1 MTNDP
6 YTKRPFIIAGSVV
19 LVVLIFIIRLFWL
32 QVIDQSQKAKADSN
46 ALLRQVVYPSRGLIY
61 DRNGELLVFN
71 QPIYEVT
78 LIMQEMRHGFDTVAF
93 CQCLGIDSLE
103 FADRIAAIKDKRRNR
118 GFSTYTPQIFMSQLT
133 KQEVASLRET
143 SYKFSGAGIR
153 KRTLRGY
160 SYPYAAHI
168 LGSVGE
174 VSQSDIDRDDY
185 YQAGDYSGRDGLE
198 RTYEQRLRGTKG
210 VEVIMRD
217 SRGRIQGSYHDGAED
232 VEAITGTDLHL
243 SLDIQLQ
250 ALAEQMLQGKVGS
263 VVAIEPATGE
273 ILALASSPTW
283 NPEILVGK
291 QRSTQYNR
299 LLNDPSKPLLNRAT
313 QAMYPPG
320 STFKTIQA
328 VVCLQ
333 EGGINPYSKFP
344 CNGPGS
350 TPIKCTHHH
359 GSPVDLLGAIEQS
372 CNPYFWCAFHDM
384 LQRDGFGDNN
394 AVFRARYNLWRDD
407 VMKFGLGSRFTNTD
421 IGEQSPGKI
430 PLEREYN
437 RTYGEKGWKAITI
450 RSLSIGQGEILVT
463 PLQLAN
469 QAATLANRGYY
480 ITPHLNTELT
490 DNPDLRHETGMN
502 ENWFALTAQGMHQV
516 MTNGTGRWYNID
528 SLQMCGK
535 TGTVQNPHGKDHA
548 IFIGFAPMDA
558 PKIAVAVVVENAGF
572 GATWAAPIA
581 SLMIEQYLTGTITR
595 KHIYNKMVNSVL
607 EHPSS
612 EKTDSN

>member
-6 YTKRPFIIAGSVV
+6 YSRRPYIIAGAVA

-32 QVIDQSQKAKADSN
+32 QIIDQSQKQKADNN

-93 CQCLGIDSLE
+93 CRCLGIDSLE
-103 FADRIAAIKDKRRNR
+103 FAERITAIKDKRRNR
-118 GFSTYTPQIFMSQLT
+118 GFSTYTPQVFMAQLT

-174 VSQSDIDRDDY
+174 VSQADIDRDEY
-185 YQAGDYSGRDGLE
+185 YQSGDYAGRDGLE

-232 VEAITGTDLHL
+232 VEAVTGTDLHL

-299 LLNDPSKPLLNRAT
+299 LLNDPAKPLFNRAT
-313 QAMYPPG
+313 QATYPPG
-320 STFKTIQA
+320 STFKTLQTVI
-328 VVCLQ
+328 CLQ
-333 EGGINPYSKFP
+333 EGGITPHTKYP
-344 CNGPGS
+344 CSGPGS
-350 TPIKCTHHH
+350 SPIKCTHHH

-372 CNPYFWCAFHDM
+372 CNPYFWCAFRDM
-384 LQRDGFGDNN
+384 LQRDGYGDGN
-394 AVFRARYNLWRDD
+394 AAFRKRYNLWRND
-407 VMKFGLGSRFTNTD
+407 VMKFGLGNRFEGTD
-421 IGEQSPGKI
+421 IGEQAPGII
-430 PLEREYN
+430 PAEQLFN

-450 RSLSIGQGEILVT
+450 RSLSIGQGEVLAT

-490 DNPDLRHETGMN
+490 TNPELRHETDMDTR
-502 ENWFALTAQGMHQV
+502 WFDLTAEGMHRV

-535 TGTVQNPHGKDHA
+535 TGTAQNPHGKDHA
-548 IFIGFAPMDA
+548 IFIGFAPKDN

-581 SLMIEQYLTGTITR
+581 SLLMEQYLTGTVTR
-595 KHIYNKMVNSVL
+595 KHIYNKMVNAVL
-607 EHPSS
+607 THPSS
-612 EKTDSN
+612 E

>member
-6 YTKRPFIIAGSVV
+6 YSRRPYIIAGAVA

-32 QVIDQSQKAKADSN
+32 QIIDQSQKQKADNN

-93 CQCLGIDSLE
+93 CRCLGIDSLE
-103 FADRIAAIKDKRRNR
+103 FAERITAIKDKRRNR
-118 GFSTYTPQIFMSQLT
+118 GFSTYTPQVFMAQLT

-174 VSQSDIDRDDY
+174 VSQADIDRDEY
-185 YQAGDYSGRDGLE
+185 YQSGDYAGRDGLE

-232 VEAITGTDLHL
+232 VEAVTGTDLHL

-250 ALAEQMLQGKVGS
+250 ALAEQCLQGKIGS

-299 LLNDPSKPLLNRAT
+299 LLNDPAKPLFNRAT
-313 QAMYPPG
+313 QATYPPG
-320 STFKTIQA
+320 STFKTLQTVI
-328 VVCLQ
+328 CLQ
-333 EGGINPYSKFP
+333 EGGITSNTKYP
-344 CNGPGS
+344 CSGPGS
-350 TPIKCTHHH
+350 SPIKCTHHH

-372 CNPYFWCAFHDM
+372 CNPYFWCAFRDM
-384 LQRDGFGDNN
+384 LQRDGYGDGN
-394 AVFRARYNLWRDD
+394 ATFRKRYNLWRND
-407 VMKFGLGSRFTNTD
+407 VMKFGLGNRFEGTD
-421 IGEQSPGKI
+421 IGEQAPGII
-430 PLEREYN
+430 PAERLFN

-450 RSLSIGQGEILVT
+450 RSLSIGQGEVLAT

-490 DNPDLRHETGMN
+490 TNPELRHETDMDTR
-502 ENWFALTAQGMHQV
+502 WFDLTAEGMHRV

-535 TGTVQNPHGKDHA
+535 TGTAQNPHGKDHA
-548 IFIGFAPMDA
+548 IFIGFAPKDN

-581 SLMIEQYLTGTITR
+581 SLLMEQYLTGTVTR
-595 KHIYNKMVNSVL
+595 KHIYNKMVNAVL
-607 EHPSS
+607 THPSS
-612 EKTDSN
+612 E

>member
-6 YTKRPFIIAGSVV
+6 YSRRPYIIAGAVA

-32 QVIDQSQKAKADSN
+32 QIIDQSQKQKADNN

-78 LIMQEMRHGFDTVAF
+78 LIMQEMRHGFDTIAF
-93 CQCLGIDSLE
+93 CQCLNIDSLE
-103 FADRIAAIKDKRRNR
+103 FARRIDAIKDKRRNR
-118 GFSTYTPQIFMSQLT
+118 GFSTYTPQVFMAQLT

-174 VSQSDIDRDDY
+174 VSQADIDRDEY
-185 YQAGDYSGRDGLE
+185 YQSGDYAGRDGLE

-217 SRGRIQGSYHDGAED
+217 SRGRIQGSY
-232 VEAITGTDLHL
+232 
-243 SLDIQLQ
+243 IQLQ

-299 LLNDPSKPLLNRAT
+299 LLNDPAKPLFNRAT
-313 QAMYPPG
+313 QATYPPG
-320 STFKTIQA
+320 STFKTLQTVI
-328 VVCLQ
+328 CLQ
-333 EGGINPYSKFP
+333 EGGITPHTKYP
-344 CNGPGS
+344 CSGPGS
-350 TPIKCTHHH
+350 SPIKCTHHH

-372 CNPYFWCAFHDM
+372 CNPYFWCAFRDM
-384 LQRDGFGDNN
+384 LQRDGYGDGN
-394 AVFRARYNLWRDD
+394 ATFRKRYNLWRDD
-407 VMKFGLGSRFTNTD
+407 VMKFGLGNRFEGTD
-421 IGEQSPGKI
+421 IGEQAPGII
-430 PLEREYN
+430 PAERLFN

-450 RSLSIGQGEILVT
+450 RSLSIGQGEVLAT

-490 DNPDLRHETGMN
+490 TNPELRHETDMDTR
-502 ENWFALTAQGMHQV
+502 WFDLTAEGMHRV

-535 TGTVQNPHGKDHA
+535 TGTAQNPHGKDHA
-548 IFIGFAPMDA
+548 IFIGFAPKDD

-581 SLMIEQYLTGTITR
+581 SLLMEQYLTDTVTR
-595 KHIYNKMVNSVL
+595 KHIYNKMVNAVL
-607 EHPSS
+607 THPSS
-612 EKTDSN
+612 E

>member
-19 LVVLIFIIRLFWL
+19 LVVLIFVIRLFWL

-103 FADRIAAIKDKRRNR
+103 FAERIAAIKDRRRNR

-174 VSQSDIDRDDY
+174 VSQSDIDRDAY
-185 YQAGDYSGRDGLE
+185 YQSGDYAGRDGLE

-232 VEAITGTDLHL
+232 VEAVTGTDLHL

-263 VVAIEPATGE
+263 VVALEPATGE

-291 QRSTQYNR
+291 QRSAQYNR
-299 LLNDPSKPLLNRAT
+299 LLNDPGKPLLNRAT

-333 EGGINPYSKFP
+333 EGGINPYSKYP

-372 CNPYFWCAFHDM
+372 CNPYFYCAFHDM

-394 AVFRARYNLWRDD
+394 AIFRARYNLWRDD
-407 VMKFGLGSRFTNTD
+407 VLKFGLGARFTNTD
-421 IGEQSPGKI
+421 IGEQSAGAI
-430 PLEREYN
+430 PTEKLFN

-450 RSLSIGQGEILVT
+450 RSLSIGQGEVLVT

-490 DNPDLRHETGMN
+490 DNPDLRHETEMDTK
-502 ENWFALTAQGMHQV
+502 WFDLTAQGMHQV

-581 SLMIEQYLTGTITR
+581 TLMIEQYLTGTITR
-595 KHIYNKMVNSVL
+595 KHIYSKMVNTVL
-607 EHPSS
+607 EHPSANND
-612 EKTDSN
+612 TQQ

>member
-6 YTKRPFIIAGSVV
+6 YSRRPYIIAGAVA

-32 QVIDQSQKAKADSN
+32 QIIDQSQKQKADNN

-93 CQCLGIDSLE
+93 CRCLGIDSLE
-103 FADRIAAIKDKRRNR
+103 FAERITAIKDKRRNR
-118 GFSTYTPQIFMSQLT
+118 GFSTYTPQVFMAQLT

-174 VSQSDIDRDDY
+174 VSQADIDRDEY
-185 YQAGDYSGRDGLE
+185 YQSGDYAGRDGLE
-198 RTYEQRLRGTKG
+198 RTYEQRLRGMKG
-210 VEVIMRD
+210 VEVFMRD

-232 VEAITGTDLHL
+232 VEAVTGTDLHL

-299 LLNDPSKPLLNRAT
+299 LLNDPAKPLFNRAT
-313 QAMYPPG
+313 QATYPPG
-320 STFKTIQA
+320 STFKTLQTVI
-328 VVCLQ
+328 CLQ
-333 EGGINPYSKFP
+333 EGGITPHTKYP
-344 CNGPGS
+344 CSGPGS
-350 TPIKCTHHH
+350 SPIKCTHHH

-372 CNPYFWCAFHDM
+372 CNPYFWCAFRDM
-384 LQRDGFGDNN
+384 LQRDGYGDGN
-394 AVFRARYNLWRDD
+394 ATFRKRYNLWRND
-407 VMKFGLGSRFTNTD
+407 VMKFGLGNRFEGTD
-421 IGEQSPGKI
+421 IGEQAPGII
-430 PLEREYN
+430 PAERLFN

-450 RSLSIGQGEILVT
+450 RSLSIGQGEVLAT

-490 DNPDLRHETGMN
+490 TNPELRHETDMDTR
-502 ENWFALTAQGMHQV
+502 WFDLTAEGMHRV

-535 TGTVQNPHGKDHA
+535 TGTAQNPHGKDHA
-548 IFIGFAPMDA
+548 IFIGFAPKDN

-581 SLMIEQYLTGTITR
+581 SLLMEQYLTGTVTR
-595 KHIYNKMVNSVL
+595 KHIYNKMVNAVL
-607 EHPSS
+607 THPSS
-612 EKTDSN
+612 E